1 MRWLRHPAA
10 PALASLVSLI
20 VLAWAY
26 LLWMVWGMEHMDVGS
41 EMLLMPAMNH
51 WQAVDLL
58 LVFVMW
64 TLMMAAMMLPSALP
78 MVMLFDSERRLR
90 PGRAGLSRSAA
101 FVAGYL
107 AVWAGFSL
115 AITAVQWALLEAR
128 LVSPMMASASGPFSA
143 GLLIVAG
150 LYQLTPLK
158 QACLRVCR
166 SPLDFL
172 MTAWRP
178 GLGGAWRMGL
188 RHGLYCTGCCWL
200 LMTLLFLLGVMNLLW
215 IVALSAFVL
224 LEKCAAGAP
233 WSSRL
238 AGLGFVAWGLALLL
252 A

>member
-1 MRWLRHPAA
+1 MHWLRHPAA
-10 PALASLVSLI
+10 PALASLVALI

-26 LLWMVWGMEHMDVGS
+26 LLWMAWGMEHMDVGS

-51 WQAVDLL
+51 WQAADLL

-107 AVWAGFSL
+107 VVWAGFSL
-115 AITAVQWALLEAR
+115 AITAAQWALLEAR
-128 LVSPMMASASGPFSA
+128 LVSPMMASASRPFSA
-143 GLLIVAG
+143 GLLIAAG
-150 LYQLTPLK
+150 LYQFTPLK
-158 QACLRVCR
+158 QACLRACR
-166 SPLDFL
+166 SPLAFL

-215 IVALSAFVL
+215 ILTLSAFVL

-238 AGLGFVAWGLALLL
+238 AGLGFLAWGLALLL